1 MASTIPEIWGSNR
14 STIKVLSQAKVLA
27 TINSPLLQ
35 TPYGLVL
42 YRPSLIG
49 NVEFDGSGKVQ
60 SAGALQLVYSM
71 DRRANS
77 KVIKFET
84 KFGELIRDLK
94 LVGIELRYMTGKSFQ
109 DESQR
114 ALDSDEVF
122 VTWAMILMVAYVS
135 TMLGK
140 CHPVESKI
148 LLSLRIIITIILSL
162 VFAFGFR
169 VVRLSL
175 TQLSLMSI
183 FILLGVGVDDMFIIT
198 DAWNRAQDAE
208 AQGAVAG
215 TRAEQGA
222 PGTRTG
228 EAFDIPRHGARLAR
242 TLEEVGG
249 SILLTSLTD
258 FAALMIGSTISIPA
272 VSVFCK
278 VAGTSVL
285 AVFVTQVTF
294 FSAMLVI
301 DRRRV
306 EDGRLDVLFCLKMN
320 ENNTVSCATKIEVP
334 TERGADGENRS
345 DTASSTPLS
354 VAPLSNSVAAIR
366 IALTSSNSSCAVV
379 IGFLCVDLSLG
390 WLAFSTVSTEAD
402 WATFLPKGSQLLDL
416 YKARER
422 AGFGEVGILNFVS
435 TDRNERPLNVSMD
448 KDVAALQE
456 MSRKARDLSFVVGL
470 DSWFEAQLDNMHAAR
485 RAMAIRDS
493 YGWLARE
500 ENMWFYTR
508 DTVYKTLAEVVVIA
522 LIFLEPW
529 LAFVTTLSVALAAVC
544 VFGTM
549 APALFNIPL
558 NVSSFINLV
567 LAIGFAVDY
576 SAHVAEGYMFKSH
589 TAQSIEGLAAS
600 PRELVLSAMEELGGS
615 VLNGGFSDA
624 SWRAGHEPECID
636 GLPNRLG
643 FFQSRI

>member
-1 MASTIPEIWGSNR
+1 
-14 STIKVLSQAKVLA
+14 
-27 TINSPLLQ
+27 
-35 TPYGLVL
+35 
-42 YRPSLIG
+42 
-49 NVEFDGSGKVQ
+49 
-60 SAGALQLVYSM
+60 
-71 DRRANS
+71 
-77 KVIKFET
+77 
-84 KFGELIRDLK
+84 
-94 LVGIELRYMTGKSFQ
+94 
-109 DESQR
+109 
-114 ALDSDEVF
+114 
-122 VTWAMILMVAYVS
+122 
-135 TMLGK
+135 
-140 CHPVESKI
+140 
-148 LLSLRIIITIILSL
+148 
-162 VFAFGFR
+162 
-169 VVRLSL
+169 
-175 TQLSLMSI
+175 
-183 FILLGVGVDDMFIIT
+183 
-198 DAWNRAQDAE
+198 
-208 AQGAVAG
+208 
-215 TRAEQGA
+215 
-222 PGTRTG
+222 
-228 EAFDIPRHGARLAR
+228 
-242 TLEEVGG
+242 
-249 SILLTSLTD
+249 
-258 FAALMIGSTISIPA
+258 
-272 VSVFCK
+272 
-278 VAGTSVL
+278 
-285 AVFVTQVTF
+285 
-294 FSAMLVI
+294 MLVI

-390 WLAFSTVSTEAD
+390 WLAFSTVSTEAVGPLFFPR
-402 WATFLPKGSQLLDL
+402 AVQLLDL

-422 AGFGEVGILNFVS
+422 AGFGEVGILDFVS

-470 DSWFEAQLDNMHAAR
+470 DSWFESFQGWCVDPSGRNGTALSAYPNGDPTRRSLLLEWIEAPNPGARYAQWPALVFEDGTADQQGFIKASRFVALTKDPFGDLEAQLDNMHAAR
-485 RAMAIRDS
+485 RAMRKGVKGVEAMAIRDS

-508 DTVYKTLAEVVVIA
+508 DTVFRTLAGVVVIA

-636 GLPNRLG
+636 GLPNSVQNVPRYGYLWLGPRTRLPSLPHIPHCSRVPRKGKTKRERTEGTGLG